1 MQKSA
6 TFKIFK
12 KMLAKIKKK
21 VYYITNTTIKD
32 FSKCF
37 WIMRNQLSIFR
48 MCAII
53 LTYIFIKGVLI

>member
-6 TFKIFK
+6 TLKIFK

-32 FSKCF
+32 SANSF
-37 WIMRNQLSIFR
+37 
-48 MCAII
+48 
-53 LTYIFIKGVLI
+53 G

>member
-6 TFKIFK
+6 TLKICK

-32 FSKCF
+32 LANDF
-37 WIMRNQLSIFR
+37 
-48 MCAII
+48 
-53 LTYIFIKGVLI
+53 G

>member
-6 TFKIFK
+6 TLKNFK

-32 FSKCF
+32 LENVFGYLECNCPF
-37 WIMRNQLSIFR
+37 LG
-48 MCAII
+48 
-53 LTYIFIKGVLI
+53 LVL

>member
-6 TFKIFK
+6 TLKFLK

-32 FSKCF
+32 LENVFGYSESNCPF
-37 WIMRNQLSIFR
+37 L
-48 MCAII
+48 
-53 LTYIFIKGVLI
+53 